1 MPARPYALD
10 TSPEAHVAE
19 IAAIRRLPPAK
30 RFARAHFLSQQ
41 ARQMAFAAIR
51 RQHPGITDDQ
61 LRLRFIAIAYGPQL
75 AAKVERW
82 RSESQQ

>member
-1 MPARPYALD
+1 MPAPPYALD
-10 TSPEAHVAE
+10 TSPEAHAAE
-19 IAAIRRLPPAK
+19 IAAIRRLSPAK
-30 RFARAHFLSQQ
+30 RFARARFLSEQ

-51 RQHPGITDDQ
+51 RQHPGINYEQ
-61 LRLRFIAIAYGPQL
+61 LRLRFIAIADGPQL

>member
-1 MPARPYALD
+1 MPASPYALD
-10 TSPEAHVAE
+10 TTPEAHAAE
-19 IAAIRRLPPAK
+19 IAAIRRLSPAK
-30 RFARAHFLSQQ
+30 RFARARFLSEQ

-51 RQHPGITDDQ
+51 RQHPGITDEQ

-82 RSESQQ
+82 RREPQR

>member
-10 TSPEAHVAE
+10 TSPEAHAAE

-30 RFARAHFLSQQ
+30 RFARARFLSEQ

-51 RQHPGITDDQ
+51 RQHPGITDEQ
-61 LRLRFIAIAYGPQL
+61 LRLRFIVIAYGPHL
-75 AAKVERW
+75 AAKVKHW
-82 RSESQQ
+82 RSESQR

>member
-19 IAAIRRLPPAK
+19 IAAIRRLSPAK
-30 RFARAHFLSQQ
+30 RFARARFLSDQ
-41 ARQMAFAAIR
+41 ARRMAFAAIR
-51 RQHPGITDDQ
+51 RHHPEISDEQ

-75 AAKVERW
+75 AAEVERW
-82 RSESQQ
+82 RREPQR